1 RFVTNTT
8 FGIVGIFDVASEAGM
23 AKHDEDFGQTM
34 GVWGLDT
41 GPYLVLPI
49 FGPSNV
55 RDGAGRLVDSYGYM
69 PWKGPEYVG
78 IHDYVAWRN
87 ALTAVDVINTRA
99 NLLDAISVMEEAALD
114 RYSFVRDA
122 YLQRR
127 RSQVND
133 GRSPDRRSPDRNSRA
148 HEMLE
153 MDAARI
159 PADLRTMPAE
169 VSSQADSEA
178 LIAQL
183 PK

>member
-1 RFVTNTT
+1 
-8 FGIVGIFDVASEAGM
+8 
-23 AKHDEDFGQTM
+23 
-34 GVWGLDT
+34 
-41 GPYLVLPI
+41 
-49 FGPSNV
+49 
-55 RDGAGRLVDSYGYM
+55 
-69 PWKGPEYVG
+69 
-78 IHDYVAWRN
+78 
-87 ALTAVDVINTRA
+87 LTAVDVINTRA